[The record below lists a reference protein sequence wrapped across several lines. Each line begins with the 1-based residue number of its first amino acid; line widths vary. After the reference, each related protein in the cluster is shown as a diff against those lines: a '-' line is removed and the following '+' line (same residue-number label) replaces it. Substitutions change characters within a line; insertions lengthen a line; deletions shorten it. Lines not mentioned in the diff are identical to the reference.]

1 MKKSKMGLVYILPW
15 LIGMVF
21 LTLYPFIN
29 ALIISFTDYNLVRDP
44 NFIGLANYT
53 KLFKDEDF
61 LGTLTATLKYT
72 VITVP
77 LQLAFALFIAY
88 ILNFKLKGINFF
100 RTAYYIPSLLGGN
113 VAVAVLWRSL
123 FQQDGLINR
132 IIGVVGIQPVAWLS
146 SPGGAMSVIIILKV
160 WQFGS
165 AMLIFLAA
173 LKDVPQDL
181 YEAASVDGSTKL
193 HSFIHI
199 TMPLITPTIFFNLVM
214 QLVNAFQEFNGPY
227 LVTGKGPL
235 NATYLTSMYIYDNA
249 FKYFNMGYASAASWI
264 LFLIIVAVTL
274 ILFATQDKWVYYSD
288 GGN

>member
-1 MKKSKMGLVYILPW
+1 MGLVYILPW

-21 LTLYPFIN
+21 FTLYPFIN
-29 ALIISFTDYNLVRDP
+29 ALVISFTDYNLVREP

-53 KLFKDEDF
+53 KLFHDEDF

-113 VAVAVLWRSL
+113 VAVAVLWRFL

>member
-1 MKKSKMGLVYILPW
+1 
-15 LIGMVF
+15 
-21 LTLYPFIN
+21 
-29 ALIISFTDYNLVRDP
+29 
-44 NFIGLANYT
+44 
-53 KLFKDEDF
+53 
-61 LGTLTATLKYT
+61 
-72 VITVP
+72 
-77 LQLAFALFIAY
+77 
-88 ILNFKLKGINFF
+88 
-100 RTAYYIPSLLGGN
+100 
-113 VAVAVLWRSL
+113 
-123 FQQDGLINR
+123 
-132 IIGVVGIQPVAWLS
+132 
-146 SPGGAMSVIIILKV
+146 MSVIIILKV

-199 TMPLITPTIFFNLVM
+199 TMPLITSTIFFNLVM

>member
-88 ILNFKLKGINFF
+88 ILNFKLMGFNFF

-113 VAVAVLWRSL
+113 VAVAVLWRFL